1 MSVIFNIDQSP
12 LTITPS
18 NAEHI
23 WTISSPSYTLE
34 NFKYIIDVYFRD
46 KVAARLK
53 VRPNSYGKAIVELE
67 EIVRT
72 FLKANPRFSGQTYPY
87 LNYVAEE
94 NSVITLSDA
103 QKTRTYNA
111 YNVYGNNTPN
121 GNLEQLW
128 HIEQYKVVVGCE
140 YTSGSTI
147 IEDIVVDAEWQPSP
161 INIFPG
167 VDNTLIPEP
176 YLPGATLGSG
186 YTQSPNFFQ
195 VDNQSWLYYD
205 LFRHIYKT
213 GPDEPDGVS
222 NCNVATFYGP
232 EGDVPFS
239 RTFDYYDCYGVFKSI
254 SVEPNTTVTDC
265 VPSDYSE
272 PYVVLGAACGD
283 ECSGPREF
291 LNAAGRVY
299 KTISQPGIVSHK
311 VRTRMHHPD
320 CPIIIS
326 FLDGE
331 NDYFSNNVGGL
342 VIRSAINKT
351 HDYSYSAITVNN
363 SILEQPY
370 DLFKMGVFYLPYN
383 VTYFDTLNAI
393 PTNSEKV
400 CFYLVENPT
409 DREFSGRTSE
419 VLEFDMQE
427 RSCINNPTHL
437 LFLNGR
443 GMWDTYTFG
452 GKQQKTYSAERK
464 KYQQEASIDKQF
476 YARGSSQRGSNV
488 YEINADYEI
497 KCKSWY
503 MDQNDVVIVEE
514 IFTSPE
520 VYIITGTT
528 VMDTE
533 CQTCHG
539 EIRLYQHLIP
549 VVVKES
555 ELMVY
560 KKHYQKLY
568 QYEFTLQYG
577 SVKRYRTQ
585 G

>member
-1 MSVIFNIDQSP
+1 MSIAINIDQSP

-23 WTISSPSYTLE
+23 WTLSCDDYTLP
-34 NFKYIIDVYFRD
+34 NFKYIIDVYFRN

-72 FLKANPRFSGQTYPY
+72 FLKANPRFSGETYPY
-87 LNYVAEE
+87 LNYVADE

-103 QKTRTYNA
+103 QRTRTYNA
-111 YNVYGNNTPN
+111 YNLWPN
-121 GNLEQLW
+121 GSPNANLEQLW
-128 HIEQYKVVVGCE
+128 HIEQYQVIVGCE
-140 YTSGSTI
+140 YASGTTI
-147 IEDIVVDAEWQPSP
+147 VEDIVVDAEWQPSP

-213 GPDEPDGVS
+213 GPDEPDGLSDCVNVTLYGTNNPMISAVYSFFDCNNVQQTVVVDANQTKTACVRS
-222 NCNVATFYGP
+222 NSIP
-232 EGDVPFS
+232 EG
-239 RTFDYYDCYGVFKSI
+239 
-254 SVEPNTTVTDC
+254 N
-265 VPSDYSE
+265 
-272 PYVVLGAACGD
+272 VVVGGICGD
-283 ECSGPREF
+283 ECSGPREL
-291 LNAAGRVY
+291 LNAAGREY
-299 KTISQPGIVSHK
+299 QTLSQDGVVTHK
-311 VRTRMHHPD
+311 MRTRQHHPD

-326 FLDGE
+326 FLDGQ
-331 NDYFSNNVGGL
+331 NDYFTNETGAL
-342 VIRSAINKT
+342 VVRGALNMGD
-351 HDYSYSAITVNN
+351 DYSYSAITVNN
-363 SILEQPY
+363 STLEQPY

-383 VTYFDTLNAI
+383 LTYVNDLNRI

-400 CFYLVENPT
+400 CFYLIENPT
-409 DREFSGRTSE
+409 DWQFSARTSE
-419 VLEFDMQE
+419 ILQFEMQE

-452 GKQQKTYSAERK
+452 GKQQKTLVADRK
-464 KYQQEASIDKQF
+464 IYQQESSIDKQF
-476 YARGSSQRGSNV
+476 YARGSSQRGQNV
-488 YEINADYEI
+488 YETNADYQI

-503 MDQNDVVIVEE
+503 MTQNDVAIVEE
-514 IFTSPE
+514 IFMSPE

-528 VMDTE
+528 ITDSDCVGCLE
-533 CQTCHG
+533 

-549 VVVKES
+549 VVIKDVEFTK
-555 ELMVY
+555 Y
-560 KKHYQKLY
+560 NRNYQKLF
-568 QYEFTLQYG
+568 QYEFTLAYG

>member
-1 MSVIFNIDQSP
+1 MSIAINIDQSP

-23 WTISSPSYTLE
+23 WTLSCDDYTLP
-34 NFKYIIDVYFRD
+34 NFKYIIDVYFRN

-72 FLKANPRFSGQTYPY
+72 FLKANPRFSGETYPY

-103 QKTRTYNA
+103 QRTRTYNA
-111 YNVYGNNTPN
+111 YNLWPN
-121 GNLEQLW
+121 GSPNANLEQLW
-128 HIEQYKVVVGCE
+128 HVEQYQVIVGCE
-140 YTSGSTI
+140 YASGTTI
-147 IEDIVVDAEWQPSP
+147 VEDVVVDAEWQPSP

-176 YLPGATLGSG
+176 YLPGATLGPG

-205 LFRHIYKT
+205 LFRHIYQW
-213 GPDEPDGVS
+213 GPD
-222 NCNVATFYGP
+222 
-232 EGDVPFS
+232 
-239 RTFDYYDCYGVFKSI
+239 
-254 SVEPNTTVTDC
+254 TTD
-265 VPSDYSE
+265 DFI
-272 PYVVLGAACGD
+272 G
-283 ECSGPREF
+283 CSGPREL
-291 LNAAGRVY
+291 LNAAGREY
-299 KTISQPGIVSHK
+299 QTLSQEGITTRK
-311 VRTRMHHPD
+311 MRTRQHHPD

-326 FLDGE
+326 FLDGQ
-331 NDYFSNNVGGL
+331 NDYFTNSTA
-342 VIRSAINKT
+342 AIAVRGALNMGDNYT
-351 HDYSYSAITVNN
+351 YSAITINN
-363 SILEQPY
+363 SELEQPY

-383 VTYFDTLNAI
+383 VTWENQVNLI
-393 PTNSEKV
+393 PTNCEKV
-400 CFYLVENPT
+400 CFYLVET
-409 DREFSGRTSE
+409 GTTFSARTSE
-419 VLEFDMQE
+419 ILQFEMQE

-452 GKQQKTYSAERK
+452 GKQQKTLVADRK
-464 KYQQEASIDKQF
+464 IYQQESSIDKQF
-476 YARGSSQRGSNV
+476 YARGSSQRGQNV
-488 YEINADYEI
+488 YETNADYQI

-503 MDQNDVVIVEE
+503 MTQNDVAIVEE
-514 IFTSPE
+514 IFMSPE

-528 VMDTE
+528 ITDENCVGCLE
-533 CQTCHG
+533 

-549 VVVKES
+549 VVIKDVEFTK
-555 ELMVY
+555 Y
-560 KKHYQKLY
+560 NRNYQKLF
-568 QYEFTLQYG
+568 QYEFTLAYG